1 MIANARSLRI
11 ERTHR
16 PNGGA
21 SQACPARAERASQTG
36 FTLVELLVVIAII
49 GILIALLLPA
59 VQAAREAA
67 RRAQCSNNLKQIGL
81 GLHNYHDSYKT
92 FPMGAFGTF
101 RHSWMLAILPQVEQG
116 ALHDQLVFADF
127 DGYAGGPNA
136 VVLDEYTPEFVWCP
150 SSACDRLCVR
160 ESDGRYCSTASYI
173 GIAGATTSATD
184 PADPTGRGRCV
195 ACNQGYACSNGVLIP
210 NRSVAI
216 RDITDGTSN
225 VIMVGE
231 NSAWGR
237 TAAGTDV
244 EIRGSAEWGCWLGS
258 GASQGPP
265 ETGGTYGF
273 AGSPWCRNVTTIRY
287 PVGMITQLTGSGGNS
302 RDGTNNTLHSMHP
315 GGAQSLRVD
324 GGVTFLSETMDL
336 DALRFISIRD
346 DRNII
351 PSGVFD

>member
-1 MIANARSLRI
+1 MVAKLGIHQINR
-11 ERTHR
+11 
-16 PNGGA
+16 
-21 SQACPARAERASQTG
+21 ACLQGERAPWAGPEGTKEARRAG

-81 GLHNYHDSYKT
+81 GLHNYHDTSKC
-92 FPMGAFGTF
+92 FPIGVFGVF

-127 DGYAGGPNA
+127 DGYAGGPNGA
-136 VVLDEYTPEFVWCP
+136 VLSDYTPEFVWCP

-160 ESDGRYCSTASYI
+160 VSNGRYCSSASYI
-173 GIAGATTSATD
+173 GIAGATTSSTD
-184 PADPTGRGRCV
+184 FTDPTGRSRCV
-195 ACNQGYACSNGVLIP
+195 SCNQGYACSNGVLVP
-210 NRSVAI
+210 NRVVKI
-216 RDITDGTSN
+216 RDIIDGTSN

-244 EIRGSAEWGCWLGS
+244 EIRGSAEWGCWIGS

-265 ETGGTYGF
+265 ATGGTYGF
-273 AGSPWCRNVTTIRY
+273 AGSPWCRNVTTMRY
-287 PVGMITQLTGSGGNS
+287 PVGMRTQLTGSGGNY
-302 RDGTNNTLHSMHP
+302 RDGTNNALHSAHP

-324 GGVTFLSETMDL
+324 GGVSFLSETLAMDV
-336 DALRFISIRD
+336 LRYISIRD
-346 DRNII
+346 DRNVV
-351 PSGVFD
+351 PGGGLE